1 MGKTNQLAAA
11 VAYKQKTGDSWRAVA
26 TRFWVDR
33 GTLQRFH
40 QRGPLSPGKPQYLL
54 KENQQDLEI
63 FMLSVE
69 SSTDTQFTR
78 TEVTEWMQK
87 FSNKPNLP
95 LVSHWTVNC
104 TLQQSA
110 MNVWKVCTADP
121 GQIQVMDDTDWF
133 EQFHWVW
140 AKCVELTGNDPH
152 HLFNVDE
159 VGIQLAEREFH
170 LVTGKKYLNKEITK
184 VNIHTT
190 VMLCSSPGG
199 GALMPAHFLFQD
211 DCEKREEEKEK
222 KKEEKREEEN
232 EKKKGE
238 KIMGHCWKNYLPGVS
253 EDSGITMALN
263 PTGYQD
269 EQSWI
274 DWLKLF
280 IIWKKERV
288 RSEKPVVLL
297 LDGHFSH
304 LSLESLFLA
313 VKYRIIVVCLPSHT
327 TSILQPNDRS
337 VNQQFKINLDQ
348 DLQSHVAFSLVVKS
362 RDITCFVAWVL
373 KKENMSHVV
382 ENSWKQV
389 SLFPLELLKT
399 IAEVKKFQVQEQD
412 QEKQKKINAIKEAV
426 KERDEK
432 KKKLEEKQEQ
442 RKEAGGKI
450 IFGTKQ
456 VWVLTSPE
464 CMACLKLYK
473 EWVTVKKYN
482 KSLLIESVKRYGF
495 SDQEIRDSKTKPVL
509 LRRVQEFLLAEEEK
523 LTSTFETELRD
534 VQADILF
541 FFFFWGRLYSI
552 SSS

>member
-1 MGKTNQLAAA
+1 
-11 VAYKQKTGDSWRAVA
+11 
-26 TRFWVDR
+26 
-33 GTLQRFH
+33 
-40 QRGPLSPGKPQYLL
+40 
-54 KENQQDLEI
+54 
-63 FMLSVE
+63 
-69 SSTDTQFTR
+69 
-78 TEVTEWMQK
+78 
-87 FSNKPNLP
+87 
-95 LVSHWTVNC
+95 
-104 TLQQSA
+104 
-110 MNVWKVCTADP
+110 MNVRKVRAADP
-121 GQIQVMDDTDWF
+121 GRIQAMDDTDRF
-133 EQFHWVW
+133 ERFHRVW

-170 LVTGKKYLNKEITK
+170 LVTGKKYLNKEIAK

-190 VMLCSSPGG
+190 VTLCSSPGG
-199 GALMPAHFLFQD
+199 GALMPAHF
-211 DCEKREEEKEK
+211 
-222 KKEEKREEEN
+222 
-232 EKKKGE
+232 
-238 KIMGHCWKNYLPGVS
+238 LPGVS

-313 VKYRIIVVCLPSHT
+313 AKYRIIVVCLPSHT
-327 TSILQPNDRS
+327 TSVLQPNDRS
-337 VNQQFKINLDQ
+337 VNRQFKINLDL
-348 DLQSHVAFSLVVKS
+348 DLQSHVAFSLVVES
-362 RDITCFVAWVL
+362 RDIACFVARAL
-373 KKENMSHVV
+373 KKENMSHAV

-389 SLFPLELLKT
+389 GLFPLEPLKT

-432 KKKLEEKQEQ
+432 KKKLEEEKEQ

-456 VWVLTSPE
+456 VRVLTSPE
-464 CMACLKLYK
+464 CMARLKLYK

-523 LTSTFETELRD
+523 LTSTFEAELRD
-534 VQADILF
+534 VQADIPQHLDDF
-541 FFFFWGRLYSI
+541 FIRNPSSTPSVDPSPPPDVEPLIVTSI
-552 SSS
+552 VDSSPTFGVPSDSLIKEATNWPLSMDLEE